1 MLIESYE
8 RRKDRAESG
17 NQASKGSG
25 KAKNLVSEEVQKD
38 IVERTSVE
46 GLLF

>member
-1 MLIESYE
+1 MLVESYE

-17 NQASKGSG
+17 NQASKSSG
-25 KAKNLVSEEVQKD
+25 KAKTIVSEEVQKE